1 MFFLSEKERRPAL
14 SEMDYGLTASTDDLV
29 LPFQIEGLG
38 IRGRVVRLGP
48 LVDRVLTRHDY
59 PEPVSRMLGEALA
72 LTAMIGSALKF
83 EGRFTLQTQGKGPV
97 QMLVADYQTPDD
109 EHKGGRLRGYAQM
122 DEARVGESIAAG
134 RISTADLLGEGFLAL
149 TIDQGADMERYQ
161 GIVAL
166 DAAGLSASAHE
177 YFASSEQVATR
188 IHLAAGPLFQREPGG
203 QTETTWRAG
212 AIMIQHIARDGGL
225 IGHREAEDMRPV
237 SDEEENWNRAS
248 ILLDTVEDYEL
259 LDPAVAPAELLYRL
273 FHEDGVRA
281 FGTSDVAFG
290 CRCSRDH
297 MASVLRSF
305 GAEEIDDMVTRGVI
319 EVTCEFCSEV
329 YIFAPDELK
338 EGLQ

>member
-1 MFFLSEKERRPAL
+1 MSEA
-14 SEMDYGLTASTDDLV
+14 GQASPGRGSGVSLDASSADDLV
-29 LPFQIEGLG
+29 LPFQIEDLG
-38 IRGRVVRLGP
+38 IRGRVVRMGP
-48 LVDRVLTRHDY
+48 LVDRVLTRHNY

-83 EGRFTLQTQGKGPV
+83 KGRFTLQTQSKGPV
-97 QMLVADYQTPDD
+97 HLLVADFETTD
-109 EHKGGRLRGYAQM
+109 ESDTGRVRGYAQM
-122 DEARVGESIAAG
+122 DEARLAESLAAG
-134 RISTADLLGEGFLAL
+134 RTSTADLLGDGFLAM

-166 DAAGLSASAHE
+166 GAGGLSAAAHE

-188 IHLAAGPLFQREPGG
+188 IHLAAGPLFQRDPGG
-203 QTETTWRAG
+203 QAGTTWRAG

-225 IGHREAEDMRPV
+225 TGHRESEDARPP

-248 ILLDTVEDYEL
+248 ILLGTVEDYEL
-259 LDPAVAPAELLYRL
+259 LDPALAPARLLYRL

-281 FGTSDVAFG
+281 YEPSDVAFG
-290 CRCSRDH
+290 CRCSREH
-297 MASVLRSF
+297 MESVLRSF
-305 GAEEIDDMVTRGVI
+305 GVEEIDEMVKDGVI

-329 YIFAPDELK
+329 YLFAPDELK